1 MPRELLTNS
10 PISASITAVAA
21 LGTSLAKRE
30 FSHRLGMAV
39 NLNNLSCSAYARIVP
54 VGGCSFFLW
63 LPVGLPLFILGAF
76 TSTSP
81 RAVQLVVDLSSFGF
95 QLACLSSYLEHLHPL
110 LQKQPMARSC
120 LRICPSSVSWVCCLP
135 HPRFLVHIQL
145 YFTRALCLFPR
156 Y

>member
-30 FSHRLGMAV
+30 CSHRLGMAV

-81 RAVQLVVDLSSFGF
+81 KATHGSFLFEDLPFVGVLGVLSATSAFSCAHSTLLHKSTLLVPS
-95 QLACLSSYLEHLHPL
+95 L
-110 LQKQPMARSC
+110 LM
-120 LRICPSSVSWVCCLP
+120 
-135 HPRFLVHIQL
+135 
-145 YFTRALCLFPR
+145 
-156 Y
+156 